1 MKKFVL
7 ISFICLG
14 YSLFAQDIIN
24 KKINSLEFNRDRI
37 AKIYVPKEHKTDTI
51 RKYPVAIVL
60 DNDYL
65 FDIYVGNSKIYAN
78 ADLTPKQI
86 VVGLDIDSRQNKDVS
101 TVKKSGNLTT
111 NAKKLYNYIKKE
123 LIPYLEANYK
133 TSPYF
138 TIVGDRDAGNFLLH
152 FLKEKNPIFN
162 SYVSISPKLTDQTL
176 RLMSNFDLKRLD
188 EIDNQFYLY
197 VSSNPYEKEERKKLH
212 EQLKTGLEA
221 LKTEKLHIA
230 FNDFKGEPNK
240 PTALVKALPDAF
252 TNIFGLYPRFSK
264 EEFEEKIK
272 DLEPLEA
279 IKYLESKYLEIEYL
293 YGTNLNVRFEDIYAI
308 EGIVIDKLNGDYLR
322 VLGDFVMIKHPDSH
336 LGEYYVGKYHEMG
349 KDYKQALFYY
359 KEAYGKM
366 ELSDPNAEP
375 FYENIIRVEE
385 SLKNAPK
392 DDELPLEDDE
402 DENNEEEENND
413 DENKEDQEDD
423 E

>member
-1 MKKFVL
+1 MKNLVL
-7 ISFICLG
+7 ISFICLS
-14 YSLFAQDIIN
+14 YSLFSQTILT
-24 KKINSLEFNRDRI
+24 KKINSSEFSRDRI
-37 AKIYVPKEHKTDTI
+37 AKIYIPKEHQTDTI

-86 VVGLDIDSRQNKDVS
+86 VVGLDVDASLNQDVS

-111 NAKKLYNYIKKE
+111 NAKKFYNYIKKE

-152 FLKEKNPIFN
+152 FLKEQSPIFN
-162 SYVSISPKLTDQTL
+162 SFVSISPKLTDQTL
-176 RLMSNFDLKRLD
+176 RLVSTFDLKRLD

-212 EQLKTGLEA
+212 EQLKTGLES

-230 FNDFKGEPNK
+230 FNDFKGEANK

-252 TNIFGLYPRFSK
+252 TNIFGLYPRISK
-264 EEFEEKIK
+264 EEFDEKIK
-272 DLEPLEA
+272 DLGPLEA

-293 YGTNLNVRFEDIYAI
+293 YGTNLNVRFQDIYAI
-308 EGIVIDKLNGDYLR
+308 EGIVIDKLDGDYLR

-336 LGEYYVGKYHEMG
+336 LGEYYVGKYHELG
-349 KDYKQALFYY
+349 RNYEQALFYY

-366 ELSDPNAEP
+366 DLSDSNTEA
-375 FYENIIRVEE
+375 FYENIIRVEA

-392 DDELPLEDDE
+392 EKPLEEELPLEE
-402 DENNEEEENND
+402 EKNEEEE
-413 DENKEDQEDD
+413 EDD
-423 E
+423 NEDNK

>member
-1 MKKFVL
+1 MKKLVL
-7 ISFICLG
+7 ISFICIS
-14 YSLFAQDIIN
+14 YSLFSQTIMS
-24 KKINSLEFNRDRI
+24 KKINSSEFSRDRI
-37 AKIYVPKEHKTDTI
+37 AKIYIPKEHKTDTI

-60 DNDYL
+60 DDDYL

-86 VVGLDIDSRQNKDVS
+86 VVGLDVDASLNQDVS
-101 TVKKSGNLTT
+101 TVTKSGNLTT
-111 NAKKLYNYIKKE
+111 NAKKFYNYIKKE

-152 FLKEKNPIFN
+152 FLKEQKPIFN

-176 RLMSNFDLKRLD
+176 RLVSTFDLKRLD

-197 VSSNPYEKEERKKLH
+197 VSSNPYEKKERKELH
-212 EQLKTGLEA
+212 EQLKTGLES

-252 TNIFGLYPRFSK
+252 TNIFGLYPRISK
-264 EEFEEKIK
+264 EEYEEKIK

-293 YGTNLNVRFEDIYAI
+293 YGTNLNVRFEDIYSI

-336 LGEYYVGKYHEMG
+336 LGEYYVGKYHELG
-349 KDYKQALFYY
+349 KDYEQALFYY

-366 ELSDPNAEP
+366 ELSDSNTEA
-375 FYENIIRVEE
+375 FYENIIRVEAALKSVPKE
-385 SLKNAPK
+385 KSL
-392 DDELPLEDDE
+392 
-402 DENNEEEENND
+402 EEEELP
-413 DENKEDQEDD
+413 EEEEEEDD
-423 E
+423 NEDN